1 MTLQDL
7 LQQILTSGLEIT
19 IVVKRHADAPPR
31 PTRHSAECEFCGWT
45 GTYDSPQQ
53 AARALRSHQNHCTV
67 RNRQSIEGPDD
78 ETRSWLQS
86 ISSTSGEPDEISD
99 DD

>member
-7 LQQILTSGLEIT
+7 LQKILESGLEIK

-31 PTRHSAECEFCGWT
+31 PTRHMAECEFCGWT

-67 RNRQSIEGPDD
+67 RNRPTIDRPDA

-86 ISSTSGEPDEISD
+86 MSSTSGQSD
-99 DD
+99 DADDED